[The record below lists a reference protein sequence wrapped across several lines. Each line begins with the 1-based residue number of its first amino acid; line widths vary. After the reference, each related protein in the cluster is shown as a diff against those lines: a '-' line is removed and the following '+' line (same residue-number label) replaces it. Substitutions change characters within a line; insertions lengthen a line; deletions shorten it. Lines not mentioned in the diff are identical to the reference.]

1 MKDNITK
8 PKGKIIRDA
17 VHGDIFISDN
27 FLKIIDTPEFQR
39 LRRIRQLSTANMLF
53 PTAEHT
59 RFSHSIGCYHVMQL
73 LIEHFRPILKN
84 INVKI
89 DDVDIELSLAAALLH
104 DIGHGPFS
112 HAFENALPNTVKQ
125 KKHED
130 WTTAIITSS
139 ESRIQQVLVEHF
151 EPEFPHRLAEL
162 LTNKR
167 LIKKRG
173 LDRQQYNKIDLFF
186 VLSSLISSQLDA
198 DRMDYLLRD
207 SYFTGVPYGKIDLSR
222 LINALTLTVSDNQYY
237 VCVQEKYLPT
247 IEDYVLARYQ
257 MHNGIYLHDFKCEME
272 LILKKILYRAF
283 ELYKGNNLK
292 RDNLPIAII
301 KTFEGQD
308 MTVSDY
314 VSLDD
319 SVMLALF
326 LNWKNGS
333 DSLLSTLC
341 ATLLDRNKYRQ
352 IMILDNTDADI
363 GEFKQKLKDLL
374 SNNGYEVADYGREYF
389 WLEDSVE
396 NNVYKKSKKN
406 IWILKNDGSLKDLMD
421 ASALITDKLDEKKNI
436 VFINIDVLK
445 QNNKIQ
451 NIENVIDDIN
461 NLIRLFNRRNQIE
474 IEKKYAFEDHQL
486 FKKVEDG
493 IRELGNY
500 DISDIEPSYRQVD
513 VYYDTADELL
523 NQAGIT
529 LRIRKRNGKT
539 ILTIK
544 TPTVNSVGKES
555 REGQNERFEYE
566 KELITDSLEEAKDH
580 ITKYIPALLA
590 ASKFSH
596 LEPRMIIKNS
606 RKKIKLTDQNI
617 KFEMAFDDVQYERNS
632 KSAHEYQIE
641 IELKSDFIHRI
652 NLKMLTD
659 YLEKNVP
666 DLIPAT
672 VSKYRRGLSLT
683 D

>member
-1 MKDNITK
+1 
-8 PKGKIIRDA
+8 
-17 VHGDIFISDN
+17 
-27 FLKIIDTPEFQR
+27 
-39 LRRIRQLSTANMLF
+39 
-53 PTAEHT
+53 
-59 RFSHSIGCYHVMQL
+59 
-73 LIEHFRPILKN
+73 
-84 INVKI
+84 
-89 DDVDIELSLAAALLH
+89 
-104 DIGHGPFS
+104 
-112 HAFENALPNTVKQ
+112 
-125 KKHED
+125 
-130 WTTAIITSS
+130 
-139 ESRIQQVLVEHF
+139 
-151 EPEFPHRLAEL
+151 
-162 LTNKR
+162 
-167 LIKKRG
+167 
-173 LDRQQYNKIDLFF
+173 
-186 VLSSLISSQLDA
+186 
-198 DRMDYLLRD
+198 MDYLIRD

-341 ATLLDRNKYRQ
+341 TTLLDRNKYKQ

-374 SNNGYEVADYGREYF
+374 LNNGYEVADYGREYF

-421 ASALITDKLDEKKNI
+421 VSALITDKLDEKKNI

-474 IEKKYAFEDHQL
+474 IEKKYAFKDHQL

-500 DISDIEPSYRQVD
+500 NISNIEPSYRQVD

-523 NQAGIT
+523 NKAGIT

-580 ITKYIPALLA
+580 ITKCIPALLA
-590 ASKFSH
+590 PSKFSH
-596 LEPRMIIKNS
+596 LEPRMTIKNS

-617 KFEMAFDDVQYERNS
+617 KFEMVFDDVQYERNG

-666 DLIPAT
+666 NLIPAT